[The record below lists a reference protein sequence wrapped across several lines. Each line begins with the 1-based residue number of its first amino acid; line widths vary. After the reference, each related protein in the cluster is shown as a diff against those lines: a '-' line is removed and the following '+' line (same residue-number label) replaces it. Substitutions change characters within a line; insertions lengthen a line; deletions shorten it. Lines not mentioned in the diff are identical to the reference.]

1 MNRKLLAELL
11 GTFALVFC
19 LTATIVISGGGIIA
33 VALALGLTVMV
44 MIYALGRVSGAHFN
58 PAVTFGM
65 VLARRMTL
73 RAAVPYWIAQ
83 CVGAVLASLLL
94 WALLPHTDSPWPH
107 VQGLGGTIPS
117 GTYAAG
123 QLQTA
128 DAMRSLG
135 MEVVLTFFLMFVVLR
150 VADGPKEMSLL
161 AGIAV
166 GAVLAMCVLVGGN
179 VSGASMNPA
188 RSLGPALVLM
198 NFGGFWIYIVG
209 PLAGAALAVAA
220 ERTLTAPQP
229 RTP

>member
-1 MNRKLLAELL
+1 MNKKLVAELL

-19 LTATIVISGGGIIA
+19 LTSTIVTGGGGITA

-73 RAAVPYWIAQ
+73 QAAIPYWIVQ
-83 CVGAVLASLLL
+83 CIGAVLASLVL
-94 WALLPHTDSPWPH
+94 WTLVPHTEPSWPY
-107 VQGLGGTIPS
+107 VQALGITLPAGTS
-117 GTYAAG
+117 DRAEFQA
-123 QLQTA
+123 LA
-128 DAMRSLG
+128 
-135 MEVVLTFFLMFVVLR
+135 MEVILTFFLMLAVLR

-166 GAVLAMCVLVGGN
+166 GGVLAMCVFVGGN

-198 NFGGFWIYIVG
+198 KFNSFWIYIVG
-209 PLAGAALAVAA
+209 PLAGSALAVAA
-220 ERTLTAPQP
+220 ERLLEGPGPA
-229 RTP
+229 R